1 MANIKNQKTELEQLQ
16 WLDKRNIWHPFTQMK
31 DYNRSTPVII
41 DKGKGS
47 YIYDIEGNKY
57 IDGVS
62 SLWVNIHGHRKNKI
76 DAAIMNQVKKISHST
91 LLGISNV
98 PAIRFAEKLLQI
110 TPQGLSKVF
119 FSDNGSTAIE
129 VALKIAFQYWQL
141 KSPTTKKKKRFV
153 SLTNAYHGDT
163 IGSVSVGG
171 IDLFHQIYQPL
182 LFKTFKAKSP
192 FCYRCPLRKQ
202 YPECGI
208 ACIASLEKILK
219 KHHGE
224 IAAFIIEPMVQ
235 GAAGMIVFP
244 EGYLRETRK
253 LCTQYNILFIA
264 DEVAV
269 GFGRTGKMFACE
281 HENITPDLMAL
292 AKGITGGTL
301 PLAATLTT
309 KEIYNTFLGEI
320 KDQKTFYHGHSYTG
334 NPLACAAALANLEVF
349 EEEKVLMVLQKKI
362 KLLERRLN
370 DFLHLKHVGNIRQ
383 CGFMVGIELVEERKT
398 KKLYSMKKR
407 IGHRVTLEAR
417 KHGVMIRPL
426 GDVIVLMPP
435 LSISFRELEILLD
448 VVFESIKVITE
459 T

>member
-1 MANIKNQKTELEQLQ
+1 
-16 WLDKRNIWHPFTQMK
+16 
-31 DYNRSTPVII
+31 
-41 DKGKGS
+41 
-47 YIYDIEGNKY
+47 
-57 IDGVS
+57 
-62 SLWVNIHGHRKNKI
+62 
-76 DAAIMNQVKKISHST
+76 
-91 LLGISNV
+91 
-98 PAIRFAEKLLQI
+98 
-110 TPQGLSKVF
+110 
-119 FSDNGSTAIE
+119 
-129 VALKIAFQYWQL
+129 
-141 KSPTTKKKKRFV
+141 
-153 SLTNAYHGDT
+153 
-163 IGSVSVGG
+163 
-171 IDLFHQIYQPL
+171 
-182 LFKTFKAKSP
+182 
-192 FCYRCPLRKQ
+192 
-202 YPECGI
+202 
-208 ACIASLEKILK
+208 
-219 KHHGE
+219 
-224 IAAFIIEPMVQ
+224 
-235 GAAGMIVFP
+235 
-244 EGYLRETRK
+244 
-253 LCTQYNILFIA
+253 
-264 DEVAV
+264 
-269 GFGRTGKMFACE
+269 
-281 HENITPDLMAL
+281 MAL

-309 KEIYNTFLGEI
+309 KRIYNTFLGEI

-398 KKLYSMKKR
+398 KKLYSMEKR